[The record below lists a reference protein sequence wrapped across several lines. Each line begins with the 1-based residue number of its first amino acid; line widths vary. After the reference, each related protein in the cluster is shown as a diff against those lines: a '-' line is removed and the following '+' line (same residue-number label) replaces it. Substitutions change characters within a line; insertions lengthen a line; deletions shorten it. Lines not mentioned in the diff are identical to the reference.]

1 MSGSV
6 KYDDDV
12 LEPVANVSSVS
23 TRIGTPS
30 KADSRSGTPHR
41 SGSANRA
48 GSAGRGMTFAKST
61 ATVDS
66 CKRVLRCTSTRK
78 ERRWENENF
87 LGAPGFMQISS
98 AKEYEE
104 MMKHGNNILHGAPDE
119 NFFKDILKSK
129 NSDLL
134 NIFMSCQ
141 ERLFLN
147 AESRPANT
155 GGARKK
161 IKTETE
167 YQRAERLWNKIDKRL
182 KEVATKT
189 LNRSEILC
197 TYVTGLEAVL
207 LVYAQL
213 GYAPSVPEEL
223 KDTISVRLK
232 PMKQSSVGLTV
243 TFLEGVENVTLHRLL
258 LHAVCQFHG
267 FKSQSVGAGDSR
279 VTLVHNSEPVPIET
293 RVSEDGVV
301 TAVMTQPSAAADVED
316 LKVADIKLSMEDD
329 YVVVDNADGSQRV
342 SSSAV
347 PSREGSGEKAI
358 TAGVSK
364 LSLESSGRTL
374 PSAHSS
380 LVNMALLTFLRLSGK
395 IESAKPQ

>member
-1 MSGSV
+1 MSGTV

-12 LEPVANVSSVS
+12 LAPVANVSSVS

-48 GSAGRGMTFAKST
+48 GSRGRGMSFAKSI
-61 ATVDS
+61 ANVES

-87 LGAPGFMQISS
+87 LGASGFMQISN

-104 MMKHGNNILHGAPDE
+104 MMKHGNNILHGAPDDDI
-119 NFFKDILKSK
+119 FRDILETK

-134 NIFMSCQ
+134 NVFLSCQ

-147 AESRPANT
+147 AETKPVKA
-155 GGARKK
+155 GGAKK
-161 IKTETE
+161 KQKTETE
-167 YQRAERLWNKIDKRL
+167 FQRADRLWSKIDKRL
-182 KEVATKT
+182 KEVASKT

-197 TYVTGLEAVL
+197 TYVNGLEAVL

-213 GYAPSVPEEL
+213 GFAPEVPVEL
-223 KDTISVRLK
+223 RDIISVRLK

-267 FKSQSVGAGDSR
+267 FKSQSVGTGDSR
-279 VTLVHNSEPVPIET
+279 VTLVHNADPISIET

-301 TAVMTQPSAAADVED
+301 TAVSNGTGPSTSSDNDAAEN
-316 LKVADIKLSMEDD
+316 LSVADINISLDAD
-329 YVVVDNADGSQRV
+329 YVVVNASDS
-342 SSSAV
+342 V
-347 PSREGSGEKAI
+347 PSRRCSGENEI
-358 TAGVSK
+358 
-364 LSLESSGRTL
+364 SSGI
-374 PSAHSS
+374 SAMKIDNSPPPQVSNSNSSS
-380 LVNMALLTFLRLSGK
+380 LTNIALLTYLRLSGK
-395 IESAKPQ
+395 IEISNPVQ